1 MRLVTINIYLSDVSR
16 VTRYCHACSLTS
28 NVLSSRVFERSVT
41 SASASSTFEASR
53 RHSILLPAKTETT
66 LTLQLYLH
74 LIRIRFHYYD
84 KETEG
89 EGEGV
94 FVISM
99 AHIFASSFDWFNGIS
114 LSFVIY

>member
-84 KETEG
+84 KKTEG
-89 EGEGV
+89 EGEGGLCHLDGTH
-94 FVISM
+94 FC
-99 AHIFASSFDWFNGIS
+99 FEF
-114 LSFVIY
+114 